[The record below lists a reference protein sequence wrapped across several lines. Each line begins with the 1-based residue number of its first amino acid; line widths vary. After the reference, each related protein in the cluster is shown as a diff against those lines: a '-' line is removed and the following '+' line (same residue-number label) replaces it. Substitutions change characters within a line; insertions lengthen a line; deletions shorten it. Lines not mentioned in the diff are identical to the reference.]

1 MLQGQCEK
9 ELQWNVLGRVLP
21 FGTVE
26 CFLLKVASTVED
38 ININE
43 GTSIMGD
50 TEQIV
55 AEPDE
60 MDVEDVEGLHPSSL
74 HPQTPQII
82 SQFIYNVMTLITSF
96 GWYVV
101 GLSALGYFL
110 WLRLRPK
117 VNQWKEQRERD
128 QEAAELHKNPD
139 KVLAR
144 ERAIEAAR
152 QRMQEEYNK
161 RAIAHAE
168 KVQEVEE
175 KKRQERIEDWERHE
189 RGEGYRNKTRHT
201 AAPAAAVPGPS
212 ASQSKPSGKPRLRPE
227 YNPLTGEGGGSCR
240 FRPDRRG
247 PSAGG

>member
-1 MLQGQCEK
+1 
-9 ELQWNVLGRVLP
+9 
-21 FGTVE
+21 
-26 CFLLKVASTVED
+26 
-38 ININE
+38 
-43 GTSIMGD
+43 MGD

-60 MDVEDVEGLHPSSL
+60 MDVEDVEGVHPSSL

-82 SQFIYNVMTLITSF
+82 SQLIYNVMTLITSF

-101 GLSALGYFL
+101 GLSALGYFV

-161 RAIAHAE
+161 RAVAHAE

-201 AAPAAAVPGPS
+201 GTAAPAAVVPGPS

>member
-1 MLQGQCEK
+1 
-9 ELQWNVLGRVLP
+9 
-21 FGTVE
+21 
-26 CFLLKVASTVED
+26 
-38 ININE
+38 
-43 GTSIMGD
+43 MGD

-60 MDVEDVEGLHPSSL
+60 MDAEDVEGLHPNSL
-74 HPQTPQII
+74 HPQTPQLI
-82 SQFIYNVMTLITSF
+82 SHFIYNVMTLITSF

-110 WLRLRPK
+110 WLRLQPK

-161 RAIAHAE
+161 HAVAHAE
-168 KVQEVEE
+168 KVQEVSIN
-175 KKRQERIEDWERHE
+175 KKLRMLYCNVWNLFIVERRTPGTYRRLGTANE
-189 RGEGYRNKTRHT
+189 RGEEGYRNKTKTYSKHQQQWFARPFCFHSLKLQGTQDYGQCLVTIPLREKEVDLADSDLTEEGLLLVDEVNILYNFHT
-201 AAPAAAVPGPS
+201 FKK
-212 ASQSKPSGKPRLRPE
+212 ASI
-227 YNPLTGEGGGSCR
+227 
-240 FRPDRRG
+240 
-247 PSAGG
+247 